1 MRSMSILSF
10 LKQSK
15 KPEPT
20 VVSEPVNE
28 EPVAPAAKPP
38 SESPLDLLSPS
49 PSLSLAS
56 LRSSFLETMQR
67 SETDASTRR
76 SALREKI
83 RRLLSRREVALET
96 TSANHVT
103 SLANNAITSSNN
115 AISQSHN
122 AITSSNNAITQS
134 HNAINS
140 SNNAINTP
148 HNTANSSSPEEEEAL
163 IEVANEFDSPEEAT
177 LLDAT
182 PAMVSAPQRA
192 IELTVEKN
200 SLTAAELPQL
210 TSLLGFRY
218 LEADSDMAPRSVFFG
233 ISHKQSEKVTGRHPL
248 ARDDRVDYDAESESE
263 ELTEEDVPGDDCN
276 DTESESGESEEA
288 NRLDYGDGFLAEEDL
303 NIGDGNLTAEEKSA
317 LVFRSVSGNKGKLTR
332 ETRLPNVPIVVSARN
347 SGEFGVDLQ
356 RCRCVIND
364 PVFFERQIEALRSRP
379 IELVAG
385 ETEDGISETPEKRA
399 AVKRLNM
406 NEEMV
411 QVLSALIQG
420 QAITIT
426 QINDKMQERF
436 PGLPK
441 RQVEMMAE
449 GEW

>member
-28 EPVAPAAKPP
+28 EPVAPAAEPP

-115 AISQSHN
+115 AISQSN
-122 AITSSNNAITQS
+122 
-134 HNAINS
+134 NAINS
-140 SNNAINTP
+140 SNNATSTS
-148 HNTANSSSPEEEEAL
+148 HNTTNSSSPPEEEEAL

-385 ETEDGISETPEKRA
+385 ETEDGVSETPEKRA